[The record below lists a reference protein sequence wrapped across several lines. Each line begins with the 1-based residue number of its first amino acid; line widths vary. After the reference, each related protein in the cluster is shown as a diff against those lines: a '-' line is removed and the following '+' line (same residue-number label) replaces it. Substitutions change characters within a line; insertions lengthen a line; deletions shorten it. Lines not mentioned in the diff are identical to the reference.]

1 MTFAADL
8 TRRSL
13 ALPCRLLCGIFLA
26 AFGCRPVH
34 SQSTVEAAGTNSQ
47 SSAATNTM
55 KSPNVPLVPSS
66 AAPVVSPHVLVAS
79 VPHPEE
85 INRRSLAQN
94 AGTDASKLL
103 VRSTLPE
110 SSIWIDGK
118 RVGKVP
124 MLIIVPP
131 GKYLIELVGPHAER
145 TSCVVALLPRETRE
159 LTLKL
164 LTRYPARVT
173 MHSTLFQ

>member
-1 MTFAADL
+1 
-8 TRRSL
+8 
-13 ALPCRLLCGIFLA
+13 
-26 AFGCRPVH
+26 
-34 SQSTVEAAGTNSQ
+34 
-47 SSAATNTM
+47 M
-55 KSPNVPLVPSS
+55 KSPNVSLAPSPAS
-66 AAPVVSPHVLVAS
+66 PVVSPHVPVAS
-79 VPHPEE
+79 VPYPEE
-85 INRRSLAQN
+85 MNRRTLAQN

-110 SSIWIDGK
+110 SSIWIDGQ

-124 MLIIVPP
+124 MLLIVPP
-131 GKYLIELVGPHAER
+131 GKYRIELVGPHAER
-145 TSCVVALLPRETRE
+145 TSCLVALLPRETRE

>member
-1 MTFAADL
+1 MSFAADH

-13 ALPCRLLCGIFLA
+13 DRHFRFLCGIVLL

-34 SQSTVEAAGTNSQ
+34 SQSTVEAAGTNAQ
-47 SSAATNTM
+47 SSAATNMM

-66 AAPVVSPHVLVAS
+66 AGPAVSPHVPVAS
-79 VPHPEE
+79 VLHPEE
-85 INRRSLAQN
+85 INRRALAQH

-118 RVGKVP
+118 LVGKVP
-124 MLIIVPP
+124 MLLVVPP

>member
-1 MTFAADL
+1 MTFARDL
-8 TRRSL
+8 ARRSL
-13 ALPCRLLCGIFLA
+13 DRPFRLLCGIVLA

-34 SQSTVEAAGTNSQ
+34 SQSAVEAAGTNSQ

-66 AAPVVSPHVLVAS
+66 AAPVVSPHVPVTS

-110 SSIWIDGK
+110 SSIWIEGK
-118 RVGKVP
+118 PVGKAP
-124 MLIIVPP
+124 MLLIVPP
-131 GKYLIELVGPHAER
+131 GKYRIELVGPHAER
-145 TSCVVALLPRETRE
+145 NSCVVALLPRETRE

>member
-1 MTFAADL
+1 MSFAADH

-13 ALPCRLLCGIFLA
+13 DRPFRFLCGIVLL

-34 SQSTVEAAGTNSQ
+34 SQSTVEAAGTNAQ
-47 SSAATNTM
+47 SSAATNMM

-66 AAPVVSPHVLVAS
+66 AGPALSPHVPVAS
-79 VPHPEE
+79 VLHPEE
-85 INRRSLAQN
+85 INRRALAQH

-118 RVGKVP
+118 LVGKVP
-124 MLIIVPP
+124 MLLVVPP